1 MRYLIFIGVVLCSC
15 TGTLTDEQRK
25 KIKQN
30 MAEGEIKKVTEAEI
44 TDATYNWGRKLAGT
58 IEKQDR
64 MLTNQTFLDSLASV
78 EGVEILALQ
87 ASSSNL
93 RAMEKLLLE
102 AYSNSTGGENVQKMG
117 TDSLLYTKPV
127 FREHPDGSTEFL
139 KAIAIRF
146 TRKQVVLSIK

>member
-1 MRYLIFIGVVLCSC
+1 MRYLILIGVALCSC

-44 TDATYNWGRKLAGT
+44 TDATYNWGRKLAST

-78 EGVEILALQ
+78 DGVEILALH
-87 ASSSNL
+87 ASSQNL

-117 TDSLLYTKPV
+117 PDSLLYTKPV